1 MGWFPVADASFAAV
15 LREQGADVMQPLNL
29 DADDVVARLA
39 IENDA
44 MILSGD
50 RDMLRYEDLDDKEN
64 RIKQGFAFALNNSIK
79 LIPRTDFQVR
89 VEPRRADSITFQPE
103 VWRKLSMNSWI
114 YIILCEQNS
123 HEHMVEKSW

>member
-64 RIKQGFAFALNNSIK
+64 RIKQGFAFELNNCLSRELDGIRREFY
-79 LIPRTDFQVR
+79 LCLLWRRIHTTDNSLSYL
-89 VEPRRADSITFQPE
+89 RR
-103 VWRKLSMNSWI
+103 
-114 YIILCEQNS
+114 
-123 HEHMVEKSW
+123 